1 MTPASADPQIFMQT
15 ITPQQL
21 FKELDYGHYQKLT
34 PPL

>member
-1 MTPASADPQIFMQT
+1 MNDSSTSPQFFMQT

-21 FKELDYGHYQKLT
+21 FKELDYGHSQKLT